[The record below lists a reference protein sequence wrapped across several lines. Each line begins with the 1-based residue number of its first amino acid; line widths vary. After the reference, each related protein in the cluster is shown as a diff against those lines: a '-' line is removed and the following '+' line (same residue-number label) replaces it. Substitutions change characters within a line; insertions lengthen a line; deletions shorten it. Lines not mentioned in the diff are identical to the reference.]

1 MKKTVILKI
10 SGYFAL
16 FLSSCFNLTNSIAE
30 KEIFP
35 LYVTG
40 PLLAIAIVGIVCDI
54 VLLVKNKGKTVP
66 LVDKKDKKEDEK
78 EDGE

>member
-1 MKKTVILKI
+1 MKKMVILKI

-35 LYVTG
+35 PYVTG

-54 VLLVKNKGKTVP
+54 VLLVKNKGKTVT
-66 LVDKKDKKEDEK
+66 LVDKKEDEK

>member
-1 MKKTVILKI
+1 MKKMVILTI

-35 LYVTG
+35 PYVTG

-54 VLLVKNKGKTVP
+54 VLLVKNKGKTVT
-66 LVDKKDKKEDEK
+66 LVDKKEDEK

>member
-16 FLSSCFNLTNSIAE
+16 FLSSCFNLVNSIAE

-35 LYVTG
+35 PYVTG

-54 VLLVKNKGKTVP
+54 VLLVKNKGKTVT
-66 LVDKKDKKEDEK
+66 LVDKKEDEK